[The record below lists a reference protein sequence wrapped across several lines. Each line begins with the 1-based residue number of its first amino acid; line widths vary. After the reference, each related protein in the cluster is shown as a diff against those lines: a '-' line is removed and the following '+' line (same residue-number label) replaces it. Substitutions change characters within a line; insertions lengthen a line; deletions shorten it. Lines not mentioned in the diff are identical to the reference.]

1 MQDKIESILRE
12 QCKLDREK
20 PILVG
25 VSGGPDS
32 LCLLSLLHEGGW
44 KVIAAHFNHML
55 RPEAGEDAAAV
66 KAIALRLGIPCVGGQ
81 GDVRQ
86 YAAEKKLSI
95 ETAAREL
102 RYRFLFAEAHERAAQ
117 AVAVGHTADD
127 QVETVLMHVIRGAGL
142 NGLKGMPY
150 RTVLEEYKA
159 KSDARDIP
167 LVRPLLDVWRDET
180 VVYCESH
187 GLQARYDESN
197 NSLDFLRNRVRH
209 ELIPALETYNPR
221 FREAVWR
228 SGRTLSADYDVLNAA
243 LEPLWQRAA
252 LRVADKYVGLDLP
265 ALGAQPPGVQM
276 HLFRRA
282 VQALLPG
289 YDTGYDDLQRAVA
302 FLGDPTQE
310 RADFVGGLLLLR
322 ETDVL
327 YVTATERSLPFD
339 QWPQMPA
346 GADSISFSA
355 PIRTALDAGWQ
366 FTADRCNAAELD
378 LTQPWSEADPFVAI
392 LDTRDLQAHLELRV
406 RREGD
411 RFEPLGMGAH
421 SQKVSDFF
429 VNVKLPRRAR
439 GRWPL
444 VCAGHQVIWVPGYRP
459 AEPYRLR
466 AGTTEVLRLAMIRP
480 K

>member
-1 MQDKIESILRE
+1 MQDKTESILRD
-12 QCKLDREK
+12 QCKLDRDK

-32 LCLLSLLHEGGW
+32 LCLLSLLYEGGW
-44 KVIAAHFNHML
+44 PVIVAHFNHML

-66 KAIALRLGIPCVGGQ
+66 EAIAVRLGIPFVGGQ
-81 GDVRQ
+81 GNVRQ
-86 YAAEKKLSI
+86 YAAEKKLSV

-102 RYRFLFAEAHERAAQ
+102 RYRFLFTEAHEQGAQ

-127 QVETVLMHVIRGAGL
+127 QVETVLMHLIRGAGL

-159 KSDARDIP
+159 NSDWENIL
-167 LVRPLLDVWRDET
+167 LVRPMLDVWRAET
-180 VVYCESH
+180 VAYCESH

-209 ELIPALETYNPR
+209 ELIPTLETYNPR

-228 SGRTLSADYDVLNAA
+228 SGRTLAADYDVLNAA
-243 LEPLWQRAA
+243 LEPLWQRVA
-252 LRVADKYVGLDLP
+252 LRVADKYVRLDLP
-265 ALGAQPPGVQM
+265 ALAAQPPGVQVQ
-276 HLFRRA
+276 LFRRA

-302 FLGDPTQE
+302 FLGDATQD
-310 RADFVGGLLLLR
+310 RADFVGGLVLLR

-327 YVTATERSLPFD
+327 YVTATEGSLPFD
-339 QWPQMPA
+339 HWPQMPA
-346 GADSISFSA
+346 GADTISFSA

-366 FTADRCNAAELD
+366 FTAERCKAAELE
-378 LTQPWSEADPFVAI
+378 LTQPWSEADPFNAI
-392 LDTRDLQAHLELRV
+392 LDSGDLQARLELRV

-411 RFEPLGMGAH
+411 RFEPLGMGEH

-444 VCAGHQVIWVPGYRP
+444 VCAGDQVIWVPGYRP
-459 AEPYRLR
+459 AERYRLR
-466 AGTTEVLRLAMIRP
+466 TGTTDVLRLAMIRP